1 MGSGCGLVGRA
12 VASNTRDPWFKSS
25 NWQFLLSTLLKTV
38 LKRQKKKKEALEWL
52 HFYTVP
58 RYIVDILI
66 VVAELPELLW
76 VKPHNR

>member
-25 NWQFLLSTLLKTV
+25 NWQFVLSTLLKTV

-52 HFYTVP
+52 HF
-58 RYIVDILI
+58 
-66 VVAELPELLW
+66 
-76 VKPHNR
+76 